1 MNQENEPKCL
11 CPSGYTGKYCEK
23 REPTLPPYKPDCPLK
38 CLNGG
43 TCVLQDGK
51 PKCNCLPRTMGT
63 VCEVTCALFSCS
75 HGGICVIRD
84 GRFSCI
90 CRRGFRYVE
99 NATCVVDKCYEENRD
114 SKLCGDFE
122 CVVTNDTN
130 EATCRCPDGTLA
142 KSCKTSVVQRR
153 TDSEVTPQIIVPL
166 VMALLLLIAVVLV
179 FYCRRRCPA
188 NKAPYR
194 GMNMQE
200 GAPSMLYEEMLD
212 DYGDSCTNLNFRGSH
227 DGKSSTFSNP
237 VYESL
242 YRSDASLDSS
252 VLISGEIPRIEYR
265 KSKTDYSNPVYEAL
279 LMRNGSTRKSEAMF
293 WGSSEEL
300 DGNLAESDET
310 QF

>member
-1 MNQENEPKCL
+1 MNQENKPKCL

-51 PKCNCLPRTMGT
+51 PKCNCLPRTMGA

-75 HGGICVIRD
+75 HGGTCVIRD
-84 GRFSCI
+84 GQFSCI
-90 CRRGFRYVE
+90 CRKGFRYVE
-99 NATCVVDKCYEENRD
+99 NATCVVDKCYEENRHG
-114 SKLCGDFE
+114 KLCGDFE

-130 EATCRCPDGTLA
+130 EATCRCPDGTLT

-153 TDSEVTPQIIVPL
+153 TASEVTPQIIVPL

-188 NKAPYR
+188 NKAAYR

-265 KSKTDYSNPVYEAL
+265 RSKTDYSNPVYEAL
-279 LMRNGSTRKSEAMF
+279 LMQNGSTRKSEATL

-300 DGNLAESDET
+300 DGKPAESDET